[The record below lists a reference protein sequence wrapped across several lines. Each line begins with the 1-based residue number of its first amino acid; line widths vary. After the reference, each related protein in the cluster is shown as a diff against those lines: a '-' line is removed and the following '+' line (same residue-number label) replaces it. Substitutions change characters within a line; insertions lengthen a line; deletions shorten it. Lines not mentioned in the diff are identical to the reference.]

1 MYGLALYSGGIQVG
15 FSSRGRRKSLV
26 AFLESQ
32 TLADSLIPSE
42 QVDPQ
47 LNRPEASGSLRSRER
62 HTARSQQN
70 PTVSTEAEAVSKTD
84 ELPLEQMLEL
94 NLDEALGRSVIEPRH
109 QDRFR
114 VEERLQCAT
123 ELVFDVAEEP
133 EQLRFAAILARD
145 EPLVMEDVNQDFEA
159 LCRLRHGLLGEQRR
173 PVAEVASSILR
184 AEVERRNSPMTIADQ
199 ISLLRPFAEGQV
211 ELDDTD
217 RAHVVQMLSL
227 LEADEPLGSLDLP
240 SMNSWV
246 QGLVL
251 FLLHSASPRQI
262 VNTDREFFKV
272 GTRAASIAAFLVGL
286 RFSRDSY
293 VSEAVFMPLR
303 DHHIR
308 KAIETLNNRTDET
321 RKVRIAA
328 LDKKISFGSAEFW
341 PAVSML
347 VFELGTT
354 PLIADGGKS
363 GVLRLNVSRIVRRLD
378 SAPPKVTFRE
388 LEDWNQDEK
397 KLTEILGSIRWK
409 MYPRRKG
416 GVISLHFSENSSDHE
431 SWFQRFNAV
440 VLQFKGPVWLVST
453 DGKTHRL
460 DNAKLFIKEDRLFT
474 NFSLS
479 LERETKEL
487 DQARERAG
495 DEVRKKEELDRA
507 RKRARAEVRKKMKK
521 AFRRQ
526 RERVD
531 GVT

>member
-1 MYGLALYSGGIQVG
+1 L
-15 FSSRGRRKSLV
+15 
-26 AFLESQ
+26 
-32 TLADSLIPSE
+32 
-42 QVDPQ
+42 
-47 LNRPEASGSLRSRER
+47 
-62 HTARSQQN
+62 
-70 PTVSTEAEAVSKTD
+70 TEAEAASKTD
-84 ELPLEQMLEL
+84 ELPLGQTFEL

-109 QDRFR
+109 QVRFR

-159 LCRLRHGLLGEQRR
+159 LCRLRHGLLEEQRR

-184 AEVERRNSPMTIADQ
+184 TEVERRNSPMTIADQ

-211 ELDDTD
+211 DLDDTD
-217 RAHVVQMLSL
+217 RAHVVHMLSL

-272 GTRAASIAAFLVGL
+272 GTTAASIAAFLVGL

-293 VSEAVFMPLR
+293 VSDSVFMPLR
-303 DHHIR
+303 DQHVR
-308 KAIETLNNRTDET
+308 KAIEKLNVRTDET
-321 RKVRIAA
+321 RRIRIEAQDRKV
-328 LDKKISFGSAEFW
+328 SFGSAEFW

-347 VFELGTT
+347 VFELGKT
-354 PLIADGGKS
+354 PVFADCGKS
-363 GVLRLNVSRIVRRLD
+363 GVSRLNVSRIVRRLD
-378 SAPPKVTFRE
+378 SAPPKVAFRE
-388 LEDWNQDEK
+388 FEDWASDEK
-397 KLTEILGSIRWK
+397 KLTEILGDLRWK
-409 MYPRRKG
+409 VYPRRKS
-416 GVISLHFSENSSDHE
+416 GVISLHFFNNSSDYE

-440 VLQFKGPVWLVST
+440 VLQFKGPVWLLGT

-460 DNAKLFIKEDRLFT
+460 ESAKLFIREDRLFQVF
-474 NFSLS
+474 NLGV
-479 LERETKEL
+479 KE
-487 DQARERAG
+487 EG
-495 DEVRKKEELDRA
+495 DELDRA

-521 AFRRQ
+521 AFKRQ
-526 RERVD
+526 RERVES
-531 GVT
+531 VAQP